1 MFAVFFNAVCQTVI
15 YKQIRTRLRNFLDKS
30 RRISRLPR
38 VFRTAMLYH
47 LATPKG
53 KARNISFLQ
62 SGKIYQ
68 DYNRLLLNYW
78 VIVIKNL

>member
-38 VFRTAMLYH
+38 VFRTA
-47 LATPKG
+47 
-53 KARNISFLQ
+53 ILQ

-68 DYNRLLLNYW
+68 DYNQLLLNYW